1 MAEQNDYT
9 YCLPNENNEE
19 ESHTTSV
26 NSLII
31 IGANGSGKSKL
42 GAWIE
47 QQDGDRIHRVGA
59 QRSLNFSEY
68 IPQKSYEE
76 AEGELFYGVP
86 EKVYWKKEKKQRWGY
101 GKEYTTKLLNDFDVV
116 LWPS

>member
-47 QQDGDRIHRVGA
+47 QQDPENVHRVGA
-59 QRSLNFSEY
+59 QRSLNFSEHV
-68 IPQKSYEE
+68 PLKSYEE
-76 AEGELFYGVP
+76 SEGEFFYGRGV
-86 EKVYWKKEKKQRWGY
+86 R
-101 GKEYTTKLLNDFDVV
+101 TFFRTA
-116 LWPS
+116 

>member
-68 IPQKSYEE
+68 IPQSESSESCGSYTYL
-76 AEGELFYGVP
+76 EL
-86 EKVYWKKEKKQRWGY
+86 R
-101 GKEYTTKLLNDFDVV
+101 
-116 LWPS
+116 